1 VFVFVCQLFL
11 ISLLPPSLSLF
22 LSSRSASTSRFPIG
36 PEQESVP
43 IGELQQQQQQHGTG
57 QWDANECADIIL
69 YHQEKG
75 CGRGKGEPMVSAVAA
90 PRNIAKSGTQKN
102 WVPKNPKQKI

>member
-90 PRNIAKSGTQKN
+90 PRTIPKNGNQKN
-102 WVPKNPKQKI
+102 GVPNGEVA

>member
-1 VFVFVCQLFL
+1 
-11 ISLLPPSLSLF
+11 LPTVSHLSSPSLSLSLSLSF
-22 LSSRSASTSRFPIG
+22 SSRSASTSRFPIG

-90 PRNIAKSGTQKN
+90 QELF
-102 WVPKNPKQKI
+102 PKLATKKMGFPKTSSN